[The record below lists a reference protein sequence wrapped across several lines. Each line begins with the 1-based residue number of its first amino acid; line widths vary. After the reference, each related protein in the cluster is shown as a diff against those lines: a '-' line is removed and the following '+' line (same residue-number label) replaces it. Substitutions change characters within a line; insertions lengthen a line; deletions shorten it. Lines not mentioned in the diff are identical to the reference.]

1 MKLNFVLNWE
11 NASLSEKSLCD
22 TTCMYLMYMFLYL
35 LQHFLLA
42 SDIYFHYWFSES
54 LMKWMPKFPLL
65 LSQFLLRRWTQWKKP
80 PCEIYLI
87 NLMELRT
94 VGRRNFIPYIL
105 YPNLWRRFF
114 VVYQII
120 FMLLYSHLEHDRH
133 NHSNFIFP
141 FERKKSNALY
151 CISGKTCFFFQIIKK
166 F

>member
-94 VGRRNFIPYIL
+94 VGCRNFIPYIL

-141 FERKKSNALY
+141 FERKKIQCLILY
-151 CISGKTCFFFQIIKK
+151 FWEDLFFFSKS
-166 F
+166 